1 MKKIIWSAIAI
12 LTCGLMVAFTASEKT
27 TYKFLIQMKNHE
39 GPGAYVI
46 VSLLNPEGEYDET
59 LYVQGDDPEW
69 YSDMDE
75 WWKFH
80 GKKRSNIDAI
90 TGATVSAGERK
101 ITSISIPTDKMNA
114 GYTLRF
120 ETAVEDHDYYVSDIE
135 IPATEEALRGK
146 IDGEGYIRYVR
157 FVQAK

>member
-1 MKKIIWSAIAI
+1 MKKIIWSSLAV
-12 LTCGLMVAFTASEKT
+12 LLCGLTMAFTLNDKT

-46 VSLLNPEGEYDET
+46 VSLLNPDGEYDET

-69 YSDMDE
+69 YSDMEE
-75 WWKFH
+75 WWQFY

-90 TGATVSAGERK
+90 TGATVSSGERK
-101 ITSISIPTDKMNA
+101 ITSISIPTEKINA

-120 ETAVEDHDYYVSDIE
+120 ETAVEDHDYFKADIE
-135 IPATEEALRGK
+135 IPATTKALKGK
-146 IDGEGYIRYVR
+146 TEGKGYIRYVR